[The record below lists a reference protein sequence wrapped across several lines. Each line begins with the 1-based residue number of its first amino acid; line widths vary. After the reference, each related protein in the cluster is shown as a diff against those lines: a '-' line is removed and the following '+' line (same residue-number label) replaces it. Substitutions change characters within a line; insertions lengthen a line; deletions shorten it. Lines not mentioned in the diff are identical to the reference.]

1 MSLSVCDTLSE
12 CQADTALIQSLYEGL
27 PEDGASLLLL
37 TRDGQIRAG
46 YPEDGSSLQQLSNDA
61 WQDIVRRIDDGDDPV
76 ITGTNDACL
85 VITELPRALGP
96 WAYATVVLPQRSV
109 EHVLQN
115 FDLIQMILGQMALFC
130 RGS

>member
-1 MSLSVCDTLSE
+1 MTLSVCDTISE

-37 TRDGQIRAG
+37 NREGDIRAG
-46 YPEDGSSLQQLSNDA
+46 YPENGVSLPQLNMDT
-61 WQDIVRRIDDGDDPV
+61 WQDIVKRIDDGDDPV

-85 VITELPRALGP
+85 VVTELSCALGP
-96 WAYATVVLPQRSV
+96 WAYAVVVLPQRSV

-115 FDLIQMILGQMALFC
+115 FDLIQMILGQMSLFC